1 MFTHLFFDLDGTL
14 IDSKPGIFKSV
25 LHTLEVMGV
34 PPPLHEEE
42 LNPFIGP
49 PLRQSFKTLF
59 GFSDHKAEE
68 ATVIYREFYGREGMN
83 LFTMYP
89 GIPGTLETLVSMG
102 LSVSLVTSKA
112 GIYALKIVEEAGLTR
127 YFETVSGCEIN
138 GNRSDKAELITYTLQ
153 KHGIS
158 PGKEIVMIGDRYHDI
173 RGAKQTGISSAGVL
187 YGYGSRREIEAEK
200 PDLIIPSPAEI
211 VNLLTGNAGW
221 C

>member
-25 LHTLEVMGV
+25 IHTLKEMGI
-34 PPPLHEEE
+34 PSPCNEEE

-68 ATVIYREFYGREGMN
+68 ATAIYREFYGREGMN
-83 LFTMYP
+83 IFTVYP
-89 GIPGTLETLVSMG
+89 GIPGALEMLVSMG

-112 GIYALKIVEEAGLTR
+112 EIYALKIVEKAGLSR
-127 YFETVSGCEIN
+127 FLETVSGCEIN
-138 GNRSDKAELITYTLQ
+138 GNRSDKAELIDYTLQ
-153 KHGIS
+153 KHGIL

-173 RGAKQTGISSAGVL
+173 RGAKLTGISSAGVL
-187 YGYGSRREIEAEK
+187 FGYGSRGEIEAEK
-200 PDLIIPSPAEI
+200 PDLIIPTPAEI
-211 VNLLTGNAGW
+211 VNLLTENAG
-221 C
+221 